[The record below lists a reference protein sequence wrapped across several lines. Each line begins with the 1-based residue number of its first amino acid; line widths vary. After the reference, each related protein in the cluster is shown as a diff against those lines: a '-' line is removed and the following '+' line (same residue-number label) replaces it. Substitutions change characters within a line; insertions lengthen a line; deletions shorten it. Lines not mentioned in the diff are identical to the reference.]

1 MKVTFYSNFLTH
13 HQLPFCMEM
22 VSKYGNDF
30 KFVATIKITEERLK
44 LGFKNLDDKYD
55 FVVKAYESKEEYDK
69 ALKLAVESDIVIMGS
84 TSDKYIEERLKQDK
98 LTFRYRARV
107 FSNGIMT
114 IFDKEKMKLLYE
126 RHIKYRKN
134 KNLYM
139 LCANAYGAND
149 FYKLGLYKNK
159 IYKWGYFP
167 ETKEY
172 NLEQLIKNKEKSKP
186 INIVWVARF
195 IKWKHPEKMIKLA
208 KKLVKDGLEFKITMI
223 GTGVLY
229 EKINEEIHKNNLE
242 NYVKLTGAIES
253 DKVRDYMEKA
263 NIFILTS
270 GKQEGWG
277 AVLNEAMNSACAVIT
292 DINVG
297 AAPFLINDSENGL
310 LYKNFE
316 ELYMYTKNLIE
327 DNKLR
332 KKLYENA
339 YKTILEIWNS
349 KNATNNLINLFEN
362 IKDGQEYKIKDGPA
376 SKATPIKI

>member
-223 GTGVLY
+223 GTGVMY
-229 EKINEEIHKNNLE
+229 EKIKEEIHKNNLE
-242 NYVKLTGAIES
+242 NYVELTGAVES

-339 YKTILEIWNS
+339 YKTILETWNS
-349 KNATNNLINLFEN
+349 KNATNNLINLFES

-376 SKATPIKI
+376 SKATPIKK

>member
-22 VSKYGNDF
+22 VSRYGDDF

-44 LGFKNLDDKYD
+44 LGFKNLDDKYG

-223 GTGVLY
+223 GTGIMY
-229 EKINEEIHKNNLE
+229 EKIKEEIHKNNLE
-242 NYVKLTGAIES
+242 NYVELTGAVES

-339 YKTILEIWNS
+339 YKTILETWNS
-349 KNATNNLINLFEN
+349 KNATNNLINLFES

>member
-22 VSKYGNDF
+22 VSRYGDDF

-44 LGFKNLDDKYD
+44 LGFKNLDDKYG

-223 GTGVLY
+223 GTGVMY
-229 EKINEEIHKNNLE
+229 EKIKEEIHKNNLE
-242 NYVKLTGAIES
+242 NYVELTGAVES

-339 YKTILEIWNS
+339 YKTILETWNS
-349 KNATNNLINLFEN
+349 KNATNNLINLFES

-376 SKATPIKI
+376 SKATPIKK

>member
-159 IYKWGYFP
+159 IYKWGYLS

-223 GTGVLY
+223 GTGVMY
-229 EKINEEIHKNNLE
+229 EKIKEEIHKNNLE
-242 NYVKLTGAIES
+242 NYVELTGAVES

-339 YKTILEIWNS
+339 YKTILETWNS
-349 KNATNNLINLFEN
+349 KNATNNLINLFES

-376 SKATPIKI
+376 SKATPIKK

>member
-22 VSKYGNDF
+22 VLKYGNDF

-223 GTGVLY
+223 GTGVMY
-229 EKINEEIHKNNLE
+229 EKIKEEIHKNNLE
-242 NYVKLTGAIES
+242 NYVELTGAVES

-339 YKTILEIWNS
+339 YKTILETWNS
-349 KNATNNLINLFEN
+349 KNATNNLINLFES

-376 SKATPIKI
+376 SKATPIKK

>member
-223 GTGVLY
+223 GTGIMY
-229 EKINEEIHKNNLE
+229 EKIKEEIHKNNLE
-242 NYVKLTGAIES
+242 NYVELTGAVES

-339 YKTILEIWNS
+339 YKTILETWNS
-349 KNATNNLINLFEN
+349 KNATNNLINLFES

-376 SKATPIKI
+376 SKATPIKK

>member
-1 MKVTFYSNFLTH
+1 MKITFYSNFLTH

-22 VSKYGNDF
+22 VSRYGDDF

-44 LGFKNLDDKYD
+44 LGFKNLDDKYG

-223 GTGVLY
+223 GTGVMY
-229 EKINEEIHKNNLE
+229 EKIKEEIHKNNLE
-242 NYVKLTGAIES
+242 NYVELTGAVES

-339 YKTILEIWNS
+339 YKTILETWNS
-349 KNATNNLINLFEN
+349 KNATNNLINLFES

-376 SKATPIKI
+376 SKATPIKK

>member
-339 YKTILEIWNS
+339 YKTILETWNS
-349 KNATNNLINLFEN
+349 KNATNNLINLFES

>member
-223 GTGVLY
+223 GTGVMY
-229 EKINEEIHKNNLE
+229 EKIKEEIHKNNLE
-242 NYVKLTGAIES
+242 NYVELTGAVES

-339 YKTILEIWNS
+339 YKTILETWNS
-349 KNATNNLINLFEN
+349 KNATNNLINLFES

-376 SKATPIKI
+376 SKAKPIKK

>member
-1 MKVTFYSNFLTH
+1 
-13 HQLPFCMEM
+13 
-22 VSKYGNDF
+22 
-30 KFVATIKITEERLK
+30 
-44 LGFKNLDDKYD
+44 
-55 FVVKAYESKEEYDK
+55 
-69 ALKLAVESDIVIMGS
+69 
-84 TSDKYIEERLKQDK
+84 
-98 LTFRYRARV
+98 
-107 FSNGIMT
+107 
-114 IFDKEKMKLLYE
+114 
-126 RHIKYRKN
+126 
-134 KNLYM
+134 
-139 LCANAYGAND
+139 
-149 FYKLGLYKNK
+149 
-159 IYKWGYFP
+159 
-167 ETKEY
+167 
-172 NLEQLIKNKEKSKP
+172 
-186 INIVWVARF
+186 
-195 IKWKHPEKMIKLA
+195 MIKLA

-223 GTGVLY
+223 GTGVMY
-229 EKINEEIHKNNLE
+229 EKIKEEIHKNNLE
-242 NYVKLTGAIES
+242 NYVELTGAVES

-339 YKTILEIWNS
+339 YKTILETWNS
-349 KNATNNLINLFEN
+349 KNATNNLINLFES

-376 SKATPIKI
+376 SKATPIKK

>member
-223 GTGVLY
+223 GTGVMY
-229 EKINEEIHKNNLE
+229 EKIKEEIHKNNLE
-242 NYVKLTGAIES
+242 NYVELTGAVES

-339 YKTILEIWNS
+339 YKTILETWNS
-349 KNATNNLINLFEN
+349 KNATNNLINLFES

>member
-1 MKVTFYSNFLTH
+1 MKITFYSNFLTH

-22 VSKYGNDF
+22 VSKYGDDF

-44 LGFKNLDDKYD
+44 LGFKNLDDKYG

-223 GTGVLY
+223 GTGVMY
-229 EKINEEIHKNNLE
+229 EKIKEEIHKNNLE
-242 NYVKLTGAIES
+242 NYVELTGAVES

-339 YKTILEIWNS
+339 YKTILETWNS
-349 KNATNNLINLFEN
+349 KNATNNLINLFES

-376 SKATPIKI
+376 SKATPIKK

>member
-229 EKINEEIHKNNLE
+229 EKIKEEIHKNNLE
-242 NYVKLTGAIES
+242 NYVELTGAVES

-339 YKTILEIWNS
+339 YKTILETWNS
-349 KNATNNLINLFEN
+349 KNATNNLINLFES

>member
-30 KFVATIKITEERLK
+30 KFVSTIKITEERLK

-223 GTGVLY
+223 GTGVMY
-229 EKINEEIHKNNLE
+229 EKIKKEIHKNNLE
-242 NYVKLTGAIES
+242 NYVELTGAVES

-339 YKTILEIWNS
+339 YKTILETWNS
-349 KNATNNLINLFEN
+349 KNATNNLINLFES

>member
-44 LGFKNLDDKYD
+44 LGFKNLDDKYG

-223 GTGVLY
+223 GTGIMY
-229 EKINEEIHKNNLE
+229 EKIKEEIHKNNLE
-242 NYVKLTGAIES
+242 NYVELTGAVES

-339 YKTILEIWNS
+339 YKTILETWNS
-349 KNATNNLINLFEN
+349 KNATNNLINLFES

>member
-172 NLEQLIKNKEKSKP
+172 NLEELIKNKEKSKP

-223 GTGVLY
+223 GTGVMY
-229 EKINEEIHKNNLE
+229 EKIKEEIHKNNLE
-242 NYVKLTGAIES
+242 NYVELTGAVES

-339 YKTILEIWNS
+339 YKTILETWNS
-349 KNATNNLINLFEN
+349 KNATNNLINLFES

-376 SKATPIKI
+376 SKATPIKK

>member
-223 GTGVLY
+223 GTGVMY
-229 EKINEEIHKNNLE
+229 EKIKEEIHKNNLE
-242 NYVKLTGAIES
+242 NYVELTGAVES

-339 YKTILEIWNS
+339 YKTILETWNS
-349 KNATNNLINLFEN
+349 KNATNNLINLFES

-376 SKATPIKI
+376 RKATPLKI

>member
-22 VSKYGNDF
+22 VSRYGDDF

-44 LGFKNLDDKYD
+44 LGFKNLDDKYG

-223 GTGVLY
+223 GTGTMY
-229 EKINEEIHKNNLE
+229 EKIKEEIHKNNLE
-242 NYVKLTGAIES
+242 NYVELTGAVES

-339 YKTILEIWNS
+339 YKTILETWNS
-349 KNATNNLINLFEN
+349 KNATNNLINLFES

>member
-84 TSDKYIEERLKQDK
+84 TSDKYIGERLKQDK

-223 GTGVLY
+223 GTGVMY
-229 EKINEEIHKNNLE
+229 EKIKEEIHKNNLE
-242 NYVKLTGAIES
+242 NYVELTGAVES

-339 YKTILEIWNS
+339 YKTILETWNS
-349 KNATNNLINLFEN
+349 KNATNNLINLFES

>member
-223 GTGVLY
+223 GTGVMY
-229 EKINEEIHKNNLE
+229 EKIKEEIHKNNLE

-339 YKTILEIWNS
+339 YKTILETWNS
-349 KNATNNLINLFEN
+349 KNATNNLINLFES

-376 SKATPIKI
+376 SKATPIKK

>member
-242 NYVKLTGAIES
+242 NYVELTGAVES

-339 YKTILEIWNS
+339 YKTILETWNS
-349 KNATNNLINLFEN
+349 KNATNNLINLFES

>member
-172 NLEQLIKNKEKSKP
+172 NLEQLIKNKEKSKT

-223 GTGVLY
+223 GTGVMY
-229 EKINEEIHKNNLE
+229 EKIKEEIHKNNLE
-242 NYVKLTGAIES
+242 NYVELTGAVES

-339 YKTILEIWNS
+339 YKTILETWNS
-349 KNATNNLINLFEN
+349 KNATNNLINLFES

>member
-22 VSKYGNDF
+22 VSRYGDDF

-44 LGFKNLDDKYD
+44 LGFKNLDDKYG

-223 GTGVLY
+223 GTGVMY
-229 EKINEEIHKNNLE
+229 EKIKEEIHKNNLE

-310 LYKNFE
+310 MYKNFE

-339 YKTILEIWNS
+339 YKTIVKTWNS
-349 KNATNNLINLFEN
+349 KNATNNLINLFES
-362 IKDGQEYKIKDGPA
+362 IKDGQEYKIKDGPV

>member
-223 GTGVLY
+223 GTGVMY
-229 EKINEEIHKNNLE
+229 EKIKEEIHKNNLE
-242 NYVKLTGAIES
+242 NYVELTGAVES

-316 ELYMYTKNLIE
+316 ELYMYTENLIE

-339 YKTILEIWNS
+339 YKTILETWNS
-349 KNATNNLINLFEN
+349 KNATNNLINLFES